1 MNVISFISFIICVG
15 ILISLLQPNSD
26 LLSPGKIFSLVWC
39 LVIGVTNLKLSFL
52 QKSWPTDVW
61 IQILIGP
68 VAFMVGILFAY
79 LINFDKKIWSNLSL
93 KGNLDLLKLNYSRLF
108 VIIIVLFILF
118 VVSYFIITLKA
129 GTIPILG
136 KKPWIIR
143 RNFTMFGIGL
153 FLHNVFL
160 IVFLSGVYIIFEKNK
175 KLKKMFVF
183 FLSSTSVLLYSAT
196 LQRYQII
203 FSIFLIFVLLYYT
216 TNRINFK
223 SVIIIGLFI
232 IGFFYLI
239 SSFRLGELALY
250 ILYKISKMKYS
261 PEYAIFTEPYMYIA
275 MNLENFAHAIQK
287 LEYFTF
293 GFYTFDFFTAI
304 TGLKH
309 WIQEYS
315 LLIENPYLISKS
327 YNTFT
332 AFWTYFRDFGIL
344 GVFFI
349 PFGGGLGLGA
359 LYYSFKI
366 NPTIKKLALY
376 GMFLF
381 AAIFSFFNSVVGFL
395 WFFYNFIAVLI
406 IFKFIILPKNKRK
419 TVININ
425 YSLSN
430 K

>member
-1 MNVISFISFIICVG
+1 MNVISIISFIVCIG
-15 ILISLLQPNSD
+15 IFFSFFRTNSD

-68 VAFMVGILFAY
+68 VAFMVGILFSY
-79 LINFDKKIWSNLSL
+79 LINFDKKIWTNLSL
-93 KGNLDLLKLNYSRLF
+93 KENLNIFKLNYSKLF
-108 VIIIVLFILF
+108 VITIILFILF
-118 VVSYFIITLKA
+118 IVSYFIITLKA
-129 GTIPILG
+129 GTIPILA
-136 KKPWIIR
+136 KKPWIVR

-160 IVFLSGVYIIFEKNK
+160 IVVLSCIYIIFEKNK
-175 KLKKMFVF
+175 KIKKIFIF
-183 FLSSTSVLLYSAT
+183 FLALISVLMYSAT
-196 LQRYQII
+196 LQRYQVI
-203 FSIFLIFVLLYYT
+203 FSIFLVFVLLYYT
-216 TNRINFK
+216 TYKINLK

-232 IGFFYLI
+232 IGFFFLI

-250 ILYKISKMKYS
+250 ILYKISKMKFS
-261 PEYAIFTEPYMYIA
+261 PDYAIFTEPYMYIA
-275 MNLENFAHAIQK
+275 MNLENFAHSIQK
-287 LEYFTF
+287 IDHFTF
-293 GFYTFDFFTAI
+293 GFYSFDFFTAL

-309 WIQEYS
+309 WIKEYYF
-315 LLIENPYLISKS
+315 LIDDPYLISQS
-327 YNTFT
+327 YNTYS
-332 AFWTYFRDFGIL
+332 AFWTFFRDFGIL

-349 PFGGGLGLGA
+349 PFGGGLGIGA

-366 NPTIKKLALY
+366 NPTIKKLVLY

-395 WFFYNFIAVLI
+395 WFFYNLIAVII
-406 IFKFIILPKNKRK
+406 IFRLITLPENNEK
-419 TVININ
+419 TIFNFN
-425 YSLSN
+425 YTFSN